1 MVGGEKE
8 RTKVNKTDE
17 DETLSGLSDLDSSE
31 MDAPKSKPKKT
42 EPDPKSDVMQ
52 KLNAIT
58 KKLKPNRR
66 LNELSA
72 NKAMKN
78 EQEKQ
83 EREARDRLYR
93 SKVPGLRNLENF
105 RDSVC
110 PKSAGF
116 VEREITA
123 EEYFQHMLDVEGEVP
138 GISVKE
144 VAGTRGLMPY
154 ETNIG
159 LLDGPRSHGASQ
171 AVSPS
176 HGVRESLPRHGFG
189 GRSSQA
195 FPAIGSKF
203 PSLEP
208 ASEMGNEMAKKVSF
222 CNGWRMY

>member
-8 RTKVNKTDE
+8 RTKVNKRDE

-31 MDAPKSKPKKT
+31 MDAPKSKPKKNET
-42 EPDPKSDVMQ
+42 DPKSDVMQ

-58 KKLKPNRR
+58 KKMKPNRG
-66 LNELSA
+66 LNE
-72 NKAMKN
+72 
-78 EQEKQ
+78 
-83 EREARDRLYR
+83 
-93 SKVPGLRNLENF
+93 
-105 RDSVC
+105 
-110 PKSAGF
+110 SAGF

-123 EEYFQHMLDVEGEVP
+123 EEYFQHMHDVEGEVP

-144 VAGTRGLMPY
+144 VAGTRGLKPY
-154 ETNIG
+154 ETNVG

-222 CNGWRMY
+222 CNG